1 MDERAAPSAAAATTS
16 TRYERPAAASDD
28 LLALENQV
36 CFALALAAR
45 GVIGIYRPILEPL
58 GLTHPQYLVMLALWE
73 RSPRTVRDLGEA
85 LQLEPATLSPL
96 LKRLE
101 AQGYVTR
108 DRSTRDERA
117 LDVALTDAGR
127 DLRAQALTIPPQVV
141 DRLGMSL
148 DELGALRD
156 RLTEVIVAVHA
167 RLTPVSSRSVPR
179 HRTRRRTARTR
190 GRRRGTPTGPRRPG
204 CRRPGCPG
212 SP

>member
-1 MDERAAPSAAAATTS
+1 MDRRPTRDEPVGVERHAGEGATSVDVTDGALRD
-16 TRYERPAAASDD
+16 TAIATDDD

-36 CFALALAAR
+36 CFALAVAAR
-45 GVIGIYRPILEPL
+45 GVIGVYRPILEPL
-58 GLTHPQYLVMLALWE
+58 GLTHPQYLVMLALWG

-108 DRSTRDERA
+108 ERSVRDERA

-127 DLRAQALTIPPQVV
+127 ALRERALGIPPQVV

-148 DELGALRD
+148 EELALLRD
-156 RLTEVIVAVHA
+156 RLTEVIAAVQ
-167 RLTPVSSRSVPR
+167 
-179 HRTRRRTARTR
+179 R
-190 GRRRGTPTGPRRPG
+190 G
-204 CRRPGCPG
+204 
-212 SP
+212 